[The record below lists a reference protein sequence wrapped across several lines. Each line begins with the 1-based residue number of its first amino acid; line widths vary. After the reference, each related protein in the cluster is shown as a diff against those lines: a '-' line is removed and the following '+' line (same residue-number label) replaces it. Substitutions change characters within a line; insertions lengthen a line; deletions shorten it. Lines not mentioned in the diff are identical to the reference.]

1 MACRSFKDSALL
13 DQSNQEESRAKMYNR
28 LSVIS
33 APTLQT
39 AVEAEKIKSPWLKIQ
54 IATIDG
60 SLTARSISAARVNKM
75 PPSVI
80 TIKPMANRRSVNK
93 LRRIDRRKSLLRSR

>member
-1 MACRSFKDSALL
+1 MACKLFKDSALL
-13 DQSNQEESRAKMYNR
+13 DQSNQEEFRAKMYNR

-39 AVEAEKIKSPWLKIQ
+39 AVEAEKIKSVWLKILT
-54 IATIDG
+54 ATIDG
-60 SLTARSISAARVNKM
+60 SLTARSISAARVNKI

-80 TIKPMANRRSVNK
+80 TIKPMASRRSVNK
-93 LRRIDRRKSLLRSR
+93 LRRTGRRKSLLRSR